1 MLVLADCISLPV
13 VYLSNTLETVV
24 KSTKKFNN
32 LKLGV
37 EITFIMLS
45 KALLIPGLECIANNA
60 STPQVNLV
68 NQLITV
74 YAGDSII
81 LS

>member
-1 MLVLADCISLPV
+1 
-13 VYLSNTLETVV
+13 
-24 KSTKKFNN
+24 
-32 LKLGV
+32 
-37 EITFIMLS
+37 MLS